1 MKKIITL
8 FAVATVALA
17 TIAGDCPTQ
26 SMLYLL
32 NGDDAAN
39 VEIELG
45 FCKNTSACLEGF
57 AFAITKPEGASWK
70 KAYGNDF
77 FTAQGYAPYILGCLT
92 NNNGE
97 GYSEEELEGF
107 LNRRC
112 DIQGILRNDKL
123 VIIEILNTNGC
134 RYFPT
139 YPGKLGKF
147 TVDMSA
153 LEDGEYEFFADNN
166 NEDCCLMYTPDDS
179 NDNQQVWVLSQPM
192 VITLLKEGNTVT
204 EKSSVPAT
212 FAPEYTGISTVAA
225 DKADSRIFDL
235 QGRELKSIPEHG
247 VYIQNGKK
255 HVK

>member
-8 FAVATVALA
+8 FAVALVALA
-17 TIAGDCPTQ
+17 AIAGDCPTQ

-45 FCKNTSACLEGF
+45 FSKNTSTTLNGF
-57 AFAITKPEGASWK
+57 YFGITKPEGAIWK
-70 KAYGNDF
+70 QAYGNDF
-77 FTAQGYAPYILGCLT
+77 FTGQGYASYILGCLE
-92 NNNGE
+92 G

-112 DIQGILRNDKL
+112 DIFGDLRNDQL
-123 VIIEILNTNGC
+123 FLIEILNTTTC
-134 RYFPT
+134 RYFPA
-139 YPGKLGKF
+139 YPGKVGKF

-166 NEDCCLMYTPDDS
+166 QEACNLFYTPDDS
-179 NDNQQVWVLSQPM
+179 NGNQWVWILSQPM

-212 FAPEYTGISTVAA
+212 FAPEYSGISTVAA

-255 HVK
+255 YVK

>member
-45 FCKNTSACLEGF
+45 LSKNTSTTLNGF
-57 AFAITKPEGASWK
+57 YFGITKPEGAIWK
-70 KAYGNDF
+70 QAYGNDF
-77 FTAQGYAPYILGCLT
+77 FTGQGYASYILGCLE
-92 NNNGE
+92 G

-112 DIQGILRNDKL
+112 DIFGDLRNDQL
-123 VIIEILNTNGC
+123 FLIEILNTTTC
-134 RYFPT
+134 RYFPA
-139 YPGKLGKF
+139 YPGKVGKF

-166 NEDCCLMYTPDDS
+166 QEACNLFYTPDDS
-179 NDNQQVWVLSQPM
+179 NGNQWVWILSQPM

-204 EKSSVPAT
+204 EKSRVPAT
-212 FAPEYTGISTVAA
+212 FAPEYSGISTVAA

-255 HVK
+255 YVK